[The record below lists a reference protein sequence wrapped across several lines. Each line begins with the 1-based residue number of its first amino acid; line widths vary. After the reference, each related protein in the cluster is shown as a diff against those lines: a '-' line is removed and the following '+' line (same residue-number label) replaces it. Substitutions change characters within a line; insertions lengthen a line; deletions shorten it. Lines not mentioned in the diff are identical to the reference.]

1 MVVTLTDPSPR
12 SWARLAGAG
21 YLVIIV
27 AGLFAELGVRQA
39 LMVPGDA
46 AATAANLAASAQR
59 YRLGIAADLVMVVTD
74 VLVAGALYAL
84 FRVVHQSLAA
94 LGALLRVA
102 HAASYAAVLLA
113 MYLPLLLVGP
123 GADTAAIPEAQRQGL
138 ALVLLQLHG
147 YGYAVALA
155 FFGAHC
161 LVLGWLVKHSGLVPP
176 VLGVLLMIAGA
187 GYLLD
192 TFARTVLLDYD
203 AVATGFG
210 LVVFVPAV
218 VAELSF
224 CLWLLIKG
232 VRDEA

>member
-39 LMVPGDA
+39 VLVPGDA
-46 AATAANLAASAQR
+46 AATAAAIAAAAQR
-59 YRLGIAADLVMVVTD
+59 YRLGLAADLLMVVTD

-84 FRVVHQSLAA
+84 FRAVHQSLAA

-102 HAASYAAVLLA
+102 HAATYAAVLLA

-123 GADTAAIPEAQRQGL
+123 GADTAIPEAERQGL
-138 ALVLLQLHG
+138 ALLLLQLHAW
-147 YGYAVALA
+147 GYAVALA
-155 FFGAHC
+155 FFGVHC
-161 LVLGWLVKHSGLVPP
+161 LVLGWLVKRSGLVPP
-176 VLGVLLMIAGA
+176 ILGVLLMIAGG

-192 TFARTVLLDYD
+192 TFARTVLLDYG
-203 AVATGFG
+203 AVATVLA

-218 VAELSF
+218 IAELSF

-232 VRDEA
+232 VRAEA